1 MISAIQSTTTHLVK
15 CGLSLVVPV
24 VIRNI
29 VISRIPKIKFTT
41 QPFRWNAAL
50 VGAPS
55 ALLLKKLTGCS
66 WKTSFIASAFYSV
79 LLTVGA
85 RSRSSRDMTR
95 PQVPIN
101 RDMARPQVH
110 QTEFQAGT
118 LPQKVNPF
126 RNYITGRG
134 HGVNLAEKVFIR
146 NTLNEILI
154 EYDYPHKL
162 YNFYCSHWSF
172 GTRSGENELPF
183 DRYFR
188 RITYAF
194 DEDQEKAKR
203 LLRGEARPISFI
215 DYRIDGER
223 FWDFFL
229 KQIAQLNPRKNRDV
243 RFAELCDN
251 HQDFVLERV
260 SSSLELKFNEV
271 SRLKKV
277 SRFILPFYGRN
288 DEPLAI
294 EKNEKWVRL
303 LVLNPYDGKI
313 TTLNLRES
321 SVYRNVWVLVARLDE
336 ITKSER
342 PIFGSFVD
350 IFDRILD
357 RSQALPLRLY
367 NDVISLTTIH
377 LSLNTIGFN
386 STLVFEKYTGFSN
399 KKPKPDEKLSCTRI
413 NPGNF
418 SIKYEWYYISK
429 PVECMITY
437 DNQDKDWVLI
447 LNETKYKMTDLLSPK
462 FEFVEPVPLDVKIA
476 KMIHVVVAYLTSV
489 YTLVF
494 DIDNKPY
501 DLHGYAI
508 RSERLKVIAELNK
521 PIYIGDCLSVNE
533 QGAVCFLQNPVQ
545 FNEEKLPEV

>member
-1 MISAIQSTTTHLVK
+1 MISAIQSTTAHLVK

-29 VISRIPKIKFTT
+29 VISRISKIKFTT

-50 VGAPS
+50 VGVPS

-66 WKTSFIASAFYSV
+66 WKTSLIASAFYSV

-85 RSRSSRDMTR
+85 RSRSSRDMAR
-95 PQVPIN
+95 PQLPIN
-101 RDMARPQVH
+101 RDMTRPQVH

-118 LPQKVNPF
+118 LPQEVSPF

-154 EYDYPHKL
+154 GYDYPYKL
-162 YNFYCSHWSF
+162 YNFYCSHWSG

-203 LLRGEARPISFI
+203 LLRGVARPISFI

-223 FWDFFL
+223 FLDFFL

-243 RFAELCDN
+243 RFAELCEN
-251 HQDFVLERV
+251 QTKFVFERV
-260 SSSLELKFNEV
+260 SSLLELKF
-271 SRLKKV
+271 KKV
-277 SRFILPFYGRN
+277 SRFILPFYGRY

-294 EKNEKWVRL
+294 EKNEQGVRL
-303 LVLNPYDGKI
+303 LILNPSHGQII
-313 TTLNLRES
+313 TLDLIES
-321 SVYRNVWVLVARLDE
+321 SVSVYRNVWILVARLDE

-342 PIFGSFVD
+342 PIFGSFID
-350 IFDRILD
+350 IFERILD

-367 NDVISLTTIH
+367 NDVINLTNIH
-377 LSLNTIGFN
+377 LSLNTIGPN
-386 STLVFEKYTGFSN
+386 STLVFEKYNGFSN
-399 KKPKPDEKLSCTRI
+399 KKTKPDEKLSCTRI
-413 NPGNF
+413 NHDNF
-418 SIKYEWYYISK
+418 SIKYKPYRSK

-508 RSERLKVIAELNK
+508 SPERLKVIAELNK
-521 PIYIGDCLSVNE
+521 HTYIGDCLSVNE
-533 QGAVCFLQNPVQ
+533 EGAVCFLQAPVH